1 MVGRWD
7 QLRFEAQSDKI
18 EYTNRVFIN
27 RNMKMTKI
35 THMGFDMDHTLAV
48 YTDRAQKLAFDLA
61 RDNLVSILGYPKQ
74 VKELEFEYDQVIRGL
89 VIDKRRGNLIKLDTH
104 KYVEM
109 AYHGDRELEREE
121 RKEVYNK
128 PGEAYRPSD
137 DNYSYLDTLFCL
149 PEAYL
154 YRKLVGLMD
163 DLHEAKVVKK
173 RPDYKKLYKDVRSAI
188 DGIHRDGSMKK
199 HISDNIPLYIEK
211 DPLLPKTLLHF
222 LQGQKRLFLLTNSEY
237 YYTNIVLSYLLN
249 GEVPGYDNWQ
259 DYFDFIVV
267 SARKPAFFLKEA
279 PLEKIEEDEHGKE
292 IPHEVRN
299 KVFRGGYFK
308 NLEQQ
313 IGAFGE
319 NILYFGDHTFGD
331 ILKSK
336 QTCGWRTAM
345 VILELEDELKTLE
358 GQREVRDRLELLKGS
373 LQEIRDD
380 IMMLENQITH
390 LRNRKIDYYEDL
402 DYEELKDID
411 AEMLTLRSMI
421 EENEQKAT
429 DCLKEIKDLEDRL
442 DQCYNT
448 DWGCLF
454 KSRRRKSRLG
464 DQVEDFACVYTSRI
478 TNFSYYPTT
487 KYFRISHDLMA
498 HERQEFMV

>member
-1 MVGRWD
+1 
-7 QLRFEAQSDKI
+7 
-18 EYTNRVFIN
+18 
-27 RNMKMTKI
+27 
-35 THMGFDMDHTLAV
+35 
-48 YTDRAQKLAFDLA
+48 
-61 RDNLVSILGYPKQ
+61 
-74 VKELEFEYDQVIRGL
+74 
-89 VIDKRRGNLIKLDTH
+89 
-104 KYVEM
+104 
-109 AYHGDRELEREE
+109 
-121 RKEVYNK
+121 
-128 PGEAYRPSD
+128 
-137 DNYSYLDTLFCL
+137 
-149 PEAYL
+149 
-154 YRKLVGLMD
+154 
-163 DLHEAKVVKK
+163 
-173 RPDYKKLYKDVRSAI
+173 
-188 DGIHRDGSMKK
+188 
-199 HISDNIPLYIEK
+199 
-211 DPLLPKTLLHF
+211 
-222 LQGQKRLFLLTNSEY
+222 
-237 YYTNIVLSYLLN
+237 
-249 GEVPGYDNWQ
+249 
-259 DYFDFIVV
+259 
-267 SARKPAFFLKEA
+267 
-279 PLEKIEEDEHGKE
+279 
-292 IPHEVRN
+292 
-299 KVFRGGYFK
+299 
-308 NLEQQ
+308 
-313 IGAFGE
+313 
-319 NILYFGDHTFGD
+319 
-331 ILKSK
+331 
-336 QTCGWRTAM
+336 M

-421 EENEQKAT
+421 EENELKAT